1 MCQSRVEDKYIY
13 YLQGLANEAVMA
25 EQRQATIDK
34 ALALP
39 LDDQVKLWLQLCERL
54 APGVA
59 QQWRRERLAEADEQI
74 AALNLKFG
82 TDEAAIVWEID
93 NLAIIEPQA

>member
-1 MCQSRVEDKYIY
+1 
-13 YLQGLANEAVMA
+13 MA

-59 QQWRRERLAEADEQI
+59 QQWRRERRAEADQQVE
-74 AALNLKFG
+74 ALNQKFG
-82 TDEAAIVWEID
+82 PADEAAIVWEID

>member
-1 MCQSRVEDKYIY
+1 MSERRYHDKYID

-25 EQRQATIDK
+25 ERRQATIDD

-39 LDDQVKLWLQLCERL
+39 LDDQVKLWLLLCDKL

-59 QQWRRERLAEADEQI
+59 QSWRRERQVAADEQV

-82 TDEAAIVWEID
+82 TDETAILWEIE
-93 NLAIIEPQA
+93 NLAEV

>member
-1 MCQSRVEDKYIY
+1 MYQSRVEDKYIY

-39 LDDQVKLWLQLCERL
+39 LDDQVKLWLLLCDKL

-59 QQWRRERLAEADEQI
+59 QSWRRERQVAADEQV

-82 TDEAAIVWEID
+82 TDETAILWEIE
-93 NLAIIEPQA
+93 NLAEV